1 MKKLINKL
9 DERLNLGPILDYIRK
24 IRKKDY
30 LSPLE
35 APPISPGRFALILVI
50 LLGLS
55 GLGLT
60 LFYNPTVELA
70 ASSLRYLHFEQ
81 PLGWLLHNTH
91 RWSAVLLL
99 GFVLL
104 HSLRVFLSRAYRFP
118 RDLNWHLGIGILLVI
133 LFMGGTGY
141 LLRWDIKA
149 FALMDLVVSSLA
161 DIPFVG
167 KWLIKLFLGA
177 SELDIIPIYRGYIF
191 HVWFLPALLLLLLG
205 LHFFVTWWQ
214 GLAHLSNR
222 WLWFG
227 LSGKKG
233 LPMFFLMGAGLLLII
248 VLLSAITPHDDL
260 NDPLALTILPN
271 PDWLLMFYFLPFWFF
286 KGSARIIGVLIIPLI
301 LLLILFYV
309 PRLEKKVSR
318 RAGLFVLAV
327 VGIAGAIFLVGQIS
341 YMGTQVPLQGC
352 NACHRATI
360 IGGAPTEMNDFVI
373 RNPDWVIFHLQD
385 PPASL
390 MVPFSDMDYQP

>member
-1 MKKLINKL
+1 
-9 DERLNLGPILDYIRK
+9 
-24 IRKKDY
+24 
-30 LSPLE
+30 
-35 APPISPGRFALILVI
+35 
-50 LLGLS
+50 
-55 GLGLT
+55 
-60 LFYNPTVELA
+60 
-70 ASSLRYLHFEQ
+70 
-81 PLGWLLHNTH
+81 
-91 RWSAVLLL
+91 
-99 GFVLL
+99 
-104 HSLRVFLSRAYRFP
+104 
-118 RDLNWHLGIGILLVI
+118 
-133 LFMGGTGY
+133 
-141 LLRWDIKA
+141 
-149 FALMDLVVSSLA
+149 
-161 DIPFVG
+161 
-167 KWLIKLFLGA
+167 
-177 SELDIIPIYRGYIF
+177 
-191 HVWFLPALLLLLLG
+191 
-205 LHFFVTWWQ
+205 
-214 GLAHLSNR
+214 
-222 WLWFG
+222 
-227 LSGKKG
+227 
-233 LPMFFLMGAGLLLII
+233 MFFLMGAGLLLII

-318 RAGLFVLAV
+318 RAGLIVLAV